1 MHYWFVEFCAAN
13 KVIIN
18 NNLTMTPGN
27 NPFKQHHQIARTILY
42 NAAVELC
49 NTNFINATEG
59 NRSLTRME
67 IVLDKYQSY
76 SLQEYSMLETLI
88 SQYGN
93 SLPSQIS
100 SVYQLT
106 ASMASRMY
114 YLIPLYESA
123 VSSDCKKDIGFAI
136 CKAFTEFVAYSIY
149 QMSQNE
155 KLVNPLLWSY
165 YGEDT
170 ILLLQDILSTSL
182 ELLIADQ
189 GQKKVNPGDLIRW
202 LKSAKKSVP
211 GYIFDHLQSIASAD
225 LPARLNDLV
234 LINTPAFVA

>member
-93 SLPSQIS
+93 SFPSQIS

-170 ILLLQDILSTSL
+170 I
-182 ELLIADQ
+182 
-189 GQKKVNPGDLIRW
+189 
-202 LKSAKKSVP
+202 
-211 GYIFDHLQSIASAD
+211 
-225 LPARLNDLV
+225 
-234 LINTPAFVA
+234 